1 MNYLRQLGREKLFE
15 VVLEEVGYLLET
27 IGKTPNSLEPSHV
40 LAKAFCNVISTL
52 TCGSRFEYSDP
63 EIQTIIR
70 CIGTFNLPNPF
81 IPEFLWPI
89 FAKFPV
95 TSSLRLRKNGIK
107 QMKACIKRKIEPLL
121 KSGPRNPPETMV
133 EAYALDVMEKSSGQL
148 NVDSLTAIIH
158 ELFFGGTAASS
169 TTIQWFVACMA
180 SHLEVQEKLFQEVE
194 AVVGDGK
201 LNLGHLKEL
210 NYLLAVQFEV
220 QRFACIVQ
228 TAFPHIALKD
238 IKLTTGRA
246 TQKLMLTRWWFLNE
260 YYPQNYCLIEQTNK
274 MLNNS
279 NSHSI
284 VSENRILFC
293 QNTSVLIF

>member
-15 VVLEEVGYLLET
+15 VVLEEVGYLLES
-27 IGKTPNSLEPSHV
+27 IEKTPDSFEPSHL

-52 TCGSRFEYSDP
+52 TSGSRFEYSDP
-63 EIQTIIR
+63 DIQTIIR
-70 CIGTFNLPNPF
+70 CIDMFNLQNPF

-107 QMKACIKRKIEPLL
+107 QMKACIKRKAEPLL
-121 KSGPRNPPETMV
+121 KSGPRNPPETLV
-133 EAYALDVMEKSSGQL
+133 EAYALDVIEKTSGHL

-158 ELFFGGTAASS
+158 ELFFAGTATSS

-201 LNLGHLKEL
+201 LTLRHLKEL
-210 NYLLAVQFEV
+210 NYLMAVQFEV

-228 TAFPHIALKD
+228 SSIPHIALED

-246 TQKLMLTRWWFLNE
+246 AQKA
-260 YYPQNYCLIEQTNK
+260 
-274 MLNNS
+274 
-279 NSHSI
+279 I
-284 VSENRILFC
+284 VDQVVVFE
-293 QNTSVLIF
+293 